1 MRNSR
6 GLKLIAIAM
15 LTVILAMSFLS
26 LPFISCHHCTIE
38 EKSLCNLCQAYKDS
52 TGSEYIVFVS
62 LVFIMLTIFLL
73 EILLLYK
80 CPRKTFLSLF
90 KLRVKLSD

>member
-1 MRNSR
+1 MKNSK

-15 LTVILAMSFLS
+15 LTLILAMSFLS

-38 EKSLCNLCQAYKDS
+38 EKGICNLCQAYKDS
-52 TGSEYIVFVS
+52 TGSEYVVFVS
-62 LVFIMLTIFLL
+62 LVFMMLTIFLF
-73 EILLLYK
+73 EILLLYI
-80 CPRKTFLSLF
+80 CPRKTCLSLF